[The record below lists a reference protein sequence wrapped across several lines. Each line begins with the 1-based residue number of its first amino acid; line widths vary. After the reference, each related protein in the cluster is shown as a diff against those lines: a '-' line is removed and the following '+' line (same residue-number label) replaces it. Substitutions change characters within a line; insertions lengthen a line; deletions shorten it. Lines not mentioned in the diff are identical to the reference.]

1 MDDLAKAGNEKAVLI
16 MKEAKEHLANLIN
29 AIIAFADP
37 DMVVLGGSVPF
48 GIEGFTEEIEKMVKS
63 QMPEVVCPMV
73 RICRS
78 GLNENSNLIGACNLA
93 FSKEV
98 YGSR

>member
-48 GIEGFTEEIEKMVKS
+48 EIE
-63 QMPEVVCPMV
+63 
-73 RICRS
+73 RIH
-78 GLNENSNLIGACNLA
+78 
-93 FSKEV
+93 
-98 YGSR
+98 